1 MKLKTDRKKDL
12 SMIFA
17 ALIVA
22 LVYII
27 CVIYIYQSLNVS
39 ETDSGES
46 SRRQVAVI
54 VKSTDSA
61 FWKSVFSG
69 AGAAATEYN
78 LSVTTQ
84 GPENEDDYETQNE
97 MIRQAVQDG
106 AEAIIFSAVDFYAN
120 ADTIDEA
127 AAAGVKIIVIDSTVN
142 SEHISCSISTDNYKA
157 GQMAA
162 QAILNAAE
170 GSLKLGIVNFDRNS
184 ANGQQREKGLRDVL
198 GMQPRV
204 EIVDAINVKSTT
216 EDAKRGTEEMLER
229 HPEINA
235 IATFNEWT
243 SLGVGY
249 AIRELEIG
257 EKTAVVAFDSNVVSV
272 GMLETGEV
280 DALIVQNPYAIGYLG
295 VEHAYRLINDL
306 PVAEKDVDTATTII
320 TKENM
325 YEEESQKVLFP
336 VD

>member
-198 GMQPRV
+198 GTQPRV
-204 EIVDAINVKSTT
+204 EIMDAINVKSTT
-216 EDAKRGTEEMLER
+216 EDAKRGTEKMLER

-249 AIRELEIG
+249 AIRELGIG
-257 EKTAVVAFDSNVVSV
+257 EETAVVAFDSNVVSV

>member
-162 QAILNAAE
+162 QAILDAAE

-184 ANGQQREKGLRDVL
+184 ANGQQREQGLRDVL